1 MAKKT
6 TRKTR
11 SKRSRAKKPARTPPI
26 RSSSQA
32 LAARRRH
39 MAKKKKGNLE
49 GSRVYLSGPMDFVAS
64 RVEEKRNGWRN
75 RIGQFLRPMGVT
87 VFDPWNK
94 PEVTGMP
101 EYGKED
107 EFTSKARET
116 WTYAMSPK
124 GRRTRAQLCDGFFPT
139 LHIDLR
145 MTDLSDFLV
154 AYCPTNVYSVGTVH
168 EIVMATLQHKPVLFV
183 SPPVEFP
190 ALDELR
196 AHFDEKGD
204 AKAQTLLEEFMV
216 QAAVHENPGAIPSLW
231 YMALLNSEYFF
242 DGFGFAQ
249 YAKKFPRWKWSGL
262 DEREKKFPPKR
273 PLLPYLEKVN
283 KKIPMRYDLA
293 AGKDVENVDW
303 LVLDAKGIQ

>member
-1 MAKKT
+1 
-6 TRKTR
+6 
-11 SKRSRAKKPARTPPI
+11 
-26 RSSSQA
+26 
-32 LAARRRH
+32 

-49 GSRVYLSGPMDFVAS
+49 GARTYLSGPMDFVAS

-94 PEVTGMP
+94 PLVTGMP

-107 EFTSKARET
+107 EFTSKAREN
-116 WTYAMSPK
+116 WTYEMSPE
-124 GRRTRAQLCDGFFPT
+124 GRLTRARLCDAFFAT

-145 MTDLSDFLV
+145 MTDVSDFLI

-168 EIVMATLQHKPVLFV
+168 EIVMAALQHKPVMFV

-190 ALDELR
+190 ALAELR
-196 AHFDEKGD
+196 EHFAEKKDRTGEKLFD
-204 AKAQTLLEEFMV
+204 AFMA
-216 QAAVHENPGAIPSLW
+216 QAAVHENPNAIPSLW
-231 YMALLNSEYFF
+231 YMALLDSEYFF
-242 DGFGFAQ
+242 DGFGFDR
-249 YAKKFPRWKWSGL
+249 YRKKFPKWKWNEL

-283 KKIPMRYDLA
+283 KKIPMRYDLS

-303 LVLDAKGIQ
+303 LILDSKGIQ